1 MKINP
6 FTLNQNK
13 QYLQQKEQKQ
23 TISHSNYQTNS
34 MLPHS
39 YNAYLIGFE
48 ARVDKGLERFSEA
61 NEERMPYTVKTFLET
76 VEDKGSRTPL
86 QVQQEAFA
94 PLTDCQSAEDIKGAF
109 SEEEKLFAE
118 LINPEQSNARRG
130 IIKAHNDYAPLLAEE
145 GKGILR
151 SKENLTVY
159 LVKKIFLENKTL
171 EEINK
176 DLDIDLEPDFKHAF
190 LYHNEDAKF
199 VYPATLSALG
209 IKTPGKEYLQS
220 LRYTRDGY
228 SDMMGGKIKSGL
240 EAFYDSLTD
249 EERTLRAKKT
259 VANCENWWATL
270 STKQKLE
277 ILADKDAE
285 LKMLEQYNQHKNK
298 TKKASP
304 KSTTSTLQGGEAKPR
319 THVKVGST
327 KLAQDEL
334 FKKWATYNLEIYRA
348 NLTDA
353 EKAELNIIQ
362 TRNASR
368 RWQNMSAL
376 ERTEYLS
383 KMKSGQEPLRFAM
396 VDAWNNCTDIIKDLT
411 IHLKKNQIYKPADLL
426 YSTQEFSVLQSQ
438 IMTEFWQTHPEHAV
452 KLGEAIQTS
461 HEKIKKAM
469 ENGHFEEL
477 KREIGRDKTR
487 RIKEIEAFKIDFSA
501 KSTATPDYM
510 TEFRKAFTS
519 QRLSYE
525 RLEHLPKSYIEDYF
539 NVIEKGFSEDE
550 IKIWTKSLKDLPL
563 TDEEVEV
570 VKRIGRT
577 IPPESLSA
585 TRAIETTLAN
595 FLFEKTKNP
604 KVYELDHG
612 ALKVAYL
619 QFIRNEG
626 GIAILIDGKKPFHAE
641 FLDKKKPDM
650 KKLSAMYE
658 GLRQPLSDDS
668 AYKILNN
675 FFEVA
680 DDDAGEELQSY
691 IKRFGK
697 TAELIFSEKTAY
709 TPTIREQ
716 LYKNFMVRMPEN
728 LFGKVASLLDLHT
741 NPFEREAQIKRVNF
755 LLNKRFDFIP
765 RQMLDIF
772 NEEVS
777 RSLRREKY
785 DISAVEARVG
795 TKRLNANEN
804 KGLLILPKQN
814 FLMHNKLRM
823 LAAEQVLAEALYD
836 ATKNPE
842 VFSLPFEQLCDNI
855 EVFGLVK
862 KFPSDTRIF
871 EKHYTGETI
880 ELVATKKID
889 LRKSAQEYIDCIN
902 DVIDNWLNT
911 KVKTDGFG
919 KMLNLVDTLSCGE
932 TDPKI
937 LANIVKRITL
947 YGLNLK

>member
-1 MKINP
+1 MKINS
-6 FTLNQNK
+6 FTLNINK
-13 QYLQQKEQKQ
+13 QHLYSKEQKQ
-23 TISHSNYQTNS
+23 PISHTNYQTNS
-34 MLPHS
+34 ILSHN

-76 VEDKGSRTPL
+76 IEDKGTRTPL

-94 PLTDCQSAEDIKGAF
+94 LLDNCQTAQDIKKAF
-109 SEEEKLFAE
+109 SEKEKLFTE

-145 GKGILR
+145 GKGVLKN
-151 SKENLTVY
+151 KENLTVY

-176 DLDIDLEPDFKHAF
+176 DLDVDLEPDFKHAF

-209 IKTPGKEYLQS
+209 IKTPGREYLQS
-220 LRYTRDGY
+220 LRYTREGY

-249 EERTLRAKKT
+249 EERTMRAKKT

-277 ILADKDAE
+277 LLADKEAE

-298 TKKASP
+298 SKKASP
-304 KSTTSTLQGGEAKPR
+304 KSTTSTLQGEEAKPR
-319 THVKVGST
+319 THIKVGST

-334 FKKWATYNLEIYRA
+334 FKKWASFNLEIFRA

-353 EKAELNIIQ
+353 EKAELNVIQ

-368 RWQNMSAL
+368 HWHNMSAL

-396 VDAWNNCTDIIKDLT
+396 IDAWNNCTDIIKDLT
-411 IHLKKNQIYKPADLL
+411 VHLKKNQIYKPADLL
-426 YSTQEFSVLQSQ
+426 YSSQEFSVLQSQ

-452 KLGEAIQTS
+452 KLGETIQAS

-487 RIKEIEAFKIDFSA
+487 RIKEIEAFKIDLT
-501 KSTATPDYM
+501 KPTSTSDYM
-510 TEFRKAFTS
+510 KEFRTAFTA
-519 QRLSYE
+519 QPLSYE

-539 NVIEKGFSEDE
+539 SVIEKGFSEDE
-550 IKIWTKSLKDLPL
+550 IKTWTKSLKGLPL
-563 TDEEVEV
+563 TDEDVEV
-570 VKRIGRT
+570 VKRIGKT
-577 IPPESLSA
+577 TPPECVGV
-585 TRAIETTLAN
+585 TRAIETTIAN

-604 KVYELDHG
+604 KVYEFDHG
-612 ALKVAYL
+612 TLKLAYL
-619 QFIRNEG
+619 QFMRNDG
-626 GIAILIDGKKPFHAE
+626 DIALLINGSEPFHTP
-641 FLDKKKPDM
+641 FLDRKKPDM
-650 KKLSAMYE
+650 KKLSEMYNS
-658 GLRQPLSDDS
+658 LKQPLNDKD
-668 AYKILNN
+668 AYKIVND

-680 DDDAGEELQSY
+680 DDEAGDKLQSY
-691 IKRFGK
+691 IKSFGK

-709 TPTIREQ
+709 TPVIREH
-716 LYKNFMVRMPEN
+716 LYNNFMTRMPEN

-741 NPFEREAQIKRVNF
+741 NPFEREVQIKRVNF

-765 RQMLDIF
+765 RQIMDIF
-772 NEEVS
+772 NEEVG

-785 DISAVEARVG
+785 DISSVEARVG
-795 TKRLNANEN
+795 SKRISANEN

-814 FLMHNKLRM
+814 FLVHNKLRM

-836 ATKNPE
+836 STKNPE

-862 KFPSDTRIF
+862 KYPTETRVFDTP
-871 EKHYTGETI
+871 HLGHQV
-880 ELVATKKID
+880 ELTATKKID
-889 LRKSAQEYIDCIN
+889 LRNIAREYIACIN
-902 DVIDNWLNT
+902 DVTDNWLNRN
-911 KVKTDGFG
+911 VKTDGFG
-919 KMLNLVDTLSCGE
+919 KLLDLTDIISGGE
-932 TDPKI
+932 TNPKI
-937 LANIVKRITL
+937 LENIIKRINL
-947 YGLNLK
+947 YNLRLK